1 MNEQLLTG
9 RDASAMVPVP
19 VRSVGDGQRS
29 QPILLQAAAAD
40 AFARLAADA
49 RALGFELS
57 IASGYRSF
65 ERQLA
70 IFNAKACGERPVLD
84 HEDRPIDLESLDTNA
99 RIDAILRYSALPG
112 GSRHHW
118 GTEVDVFDASCLP
131 PDYRVALSEAEV
143 APGGLFD
150 PLHCWL
156 DERIAAGRSHGF
168 YRPYDVDRGGVA
180 PERWHL
186 SFAPLAQHYER
197 LVDADVLQRCW
208 NESCADALCWREA
221 LQARLPDLVER
232 YLRAVS
238 PPSTQCAGG

>member
-1 MNEQLLTG
+1 
-9 RDASAMVPVP
+9 MVPVP
-19 VRSVGDGQRS
+19 VPVRGVDGGQRNP
-29 QPILLQAAAAD
+29 PILLQPAAAEAC
-40 AFARLAADA
+40 ARLAADA
-49 RALGFELS
+49 RASGFKLS

-70 IFNAKACGERPVLD
+70 IFNAKAAGERPVLD
-84 HEDRPIDLESLDTNA
+84 QRDCPVDLEALDTDA

-118 GTEVDVFDASCLP
+118 GTEIDVFDTACLP

-156 DERIAAGRSHGF
+156 DERIAAGQSHGF

-186 SFAPLAQHYER
+186 SFAPLAHDYER
-197 LVDADVLQRCW
+197 LVDADLLQRCW
-208 NESCADALCWREA
+208 NASCADTLCWREA
-221 LQARLPDLVER
+221 LQARLPELGER
-232 YLRAVS
+232 YLYAVS
-238 PPSTQCAGG
+238 PPPQWAGAEA